1 MSKNTQK
8 NQPMQ
13 VKQAEQATP
22 VTVSGDLVRTVQTTT
37 PLDQAIEQ
45 ARTQK
50 TTIAISGENRTRL
63 DALQKDLS
71 QPDVNGV
78 ITVLI
83 ESYPG
88 KKSTGD
94 TVTLEMP
101 KQKFDWLMAWQR
113 NSDCSE
119 LLKGSVR

>member
-8 NQPMQ
+8 NPMQ
-13 VKQAEQATP
+13 VKQAEP
-22 VTVSGDLVRTVQTTT
+22 VSTVQTTT

-50 TTIAISGENRTRL
+50 TTIAISGDNRTKL

-78 ITVLI
+78 ITVLV